1 MDILLSTLVLGLD
14 PTLQQKITDD
24 PEIREES
31 KKYLQDML
39 LNTEFLSTESYTANT
54 TASKSSNRK
63 RTLTEEIAELDEHQ
77 RRLSLK
83 LISMTNEKQDMIIDV
98 SNDISLIRERLDK
111 DFNEVANSMIN
122 TIGMSNSN
130 NSHIFEVQKN
140 EKLTSSIKSD
150 STILSNIDSV
160 LDILE
165 LPTICRLCILQG
177 NYQEALEVSMLVQSL
192 TIRFPKISIL
202 NKILKQVQIELKQM
216 VKGLVRL
223 LNTNLKQNQMVKIF
237 QILRRLDVLNGD
249 LIGIS
254 ETYGNVL
261 DGGFKDKFLKL
272 IFLNSRYKF
281 IYSEIQNLQPLL
293 LYSNLT
299 YVKRAIQVFREH
311 LFSSLTIYSTIF
323 ESPHKLEKNHQFET
337 DTLVAEFIQNIVL
350 LLIEKI
356 RIYFNDAIDNVDD
369 VVKTQKDGILLQL
382 LYLCKSLSKF
392 GVDFETVLIHEL
404 CYGVDKII
412 AEEEWL
418 RNLAKLKKLRA

>member
-1 MDILLSTLVLGLD
+1 MDILIDTLVLGLD

-31 KKYLQDML
+31 KKYLQEML
-39 LNTEFLSTESYTANT
+39 LNTELLSTETYTTNT
-54 TASKSSNRK
+54 TTSESSDRK
-63 RTLTEEIAELDEHQ
+63 RTLTEEIAELDEEQ
-77 RRLSLK
+77 RKLGLK
-83 LISMTNEKQDMIIDV
+83 LISITNEKQDMIIDV
-98 SNDISLIRERLDK
+98 SNDISLIRKRLDK
-111 DFNEVANSMIN
+111 DFNEVTNSMVN
-122 TIGMSNSN
+122 TIGMSDSN
-130 NSHIFEVQKN
+130 NSHRFEVQRN
-140 EKLTSSIKSD
+140 EKLNSSIKSD

-177 NYQEALEVSMLVQSL
+177 NYQEALEVSMLVQSF

-202 NKILKQVQIELKQM
+202 NKILQQVQVELKQM

-223 LNTNLKQNQMVKIF
+223 LNTNLKQNQIVKIF

-249 LIGIS
+249 IIGIS
-254 ETYGNVL
+254 ETYGKVL
-261 DGGFKDKFLKL
+261 DGGVKDKFLKL

-293 LYSNLT
+293 LYSSLS
-299 YVKRAIQVFREH
+299 YVKRVIQVFREH

-323 ESPHKLEKNHQFET
+323 ESPQNLEKNHQFEN
-337 DTLVAEFIQNIVL
+337 DTMASEFIQNIVL

-356 RIYFNDAIDNVDD
+356 RIYFNDTVDTVDD
-369 VVKTQKDGILLQL
+369 VVKSQKDGIMLQL

-392 GVDFETVLIHEL
+392 GVDFETIIIHEL
-404 CYGVDKII
+404 CYGKDNVI

-418 RNLAKLKKLRA
+418 HNLAKLKKLRA